1 MKMNRF
7 PTGEAA
13 RKMRICIVIVVLF
26 SIGGGLLMMRGND
39 AVTLAAEQKDGIL
52 TAEQINVSFEKVGG
66 RLVKT
71 LVQEEQRVHKGD
83 VLMVIDGKDADLAI
97 AKCKSEI
104 ARLGAQI
111 EKNEG
116 AIVIGFDKTDT
127 KEQQR
132 YREIEQQKLTLDS
145 ARFDL
150 QDKERTY
157 NRMKSLFETGAVAQA
172 QLDASGAALDIA
184 KSAAAQ
190 QARVLERL
198 LEGAGTEEKDRVY
211 ATGNAEALALAEIAQ
226 ERRDLENQKFGVQE
240 LIYQKENLLIQ
251 LKELEL
257 QKERLTLIAPAE
269 GKIISVIAK
278 DGEMIAIGTPVLLM
292 ETDQLYY
299 DFYLDEYQAV
309 HLSPGSSV
317 KGKSLALRG
326 EVPGV
331 VRFITAA
338 PGFAALKMSREK
350 GQADLAAFQVRVYV
364 EPMEKLLP
372 GMTIQ
377 VNKNEFTP

>member
-1 MKMNRF
+1 MKTNQI
-7 PTGEAA
+7 PAGKAA
-13 RKMRICIVIVVLF
+13 GKLRICFIIVVLF
-26 SIGGGLLMMRGND
+26 LTGGGLLALKGND

-83 VLMVIDGKDADLAI
+83 VLMVLDSKDAELAI

-111 EKNEG
+111 KKTEG
-116 AIVIGFDKTDT
+116 AIAIGFAKTST

-132 YREIEQQKLTLDS
+132 YREIEQQKLSLDA
-145 ARFDL
+145 ARADL

-157 NRMKSLFETGAVAQA
+157 SRMQSLFATGAVAQS
-172 QLDASGAALDIA
+172 QLDASVTALDIA
-184 KSAAAQ
+184 KSSAAQ
-190 QARVLERL
+190 QARILERM
-198 LEGAGTEEKDRVY
+198 LEGAGVEGKNQIYT
-211 ATGNAEALALAEIAQ
+211 TGTADDLTLAEITQ
-226 ERRDLENQKFGVQE
+226 ERRDLENQEFGVKE
-240 LIYQKENLLIQ
+240 LVYQRENLLIQ

-257 QKERLTLIAPAE
+257 QRERLTLTAPAE

-278 DGEMIAIGTPVLLM
+278 EGEMVATGTPVLLM

-309 HLSPGSSV
+309 HVSPGSKV
-317 KGKSLALRG
+317 QGKSLALQG

-377 VNKNEFTP
+377 VNKNEFSQ

>member
-1 MKMNRF
+1 
-7 PTGEAA
+7 
-13 RKMRICIVIVVLF
+13 MRICIVIVALF
-26 SIGGGLLMMRGND
+26 LIGGGLLMMRGND

-83 VLMVIDGKDADLAI
+83 VLMVIDGKDAELGI
-97 AKCKSEI
+97 AKCKAEI

-111 EKNEG
+111 EKSEG
-116 AIVIGFDKTDT
+116 TIAIGFDKADT

-132 YREIEQQKLTLDS
+132 YREIEQQKLLLDS
-145 ARFDL
+145 ARVDL

-172 QLDASGAALDIA
+172 QLDASGATLDIA
-184 KSAAAQ
+184 RSAAAQ
-190 QARVLERL
+190 QARILERL
-198 LEGAGTEEKDRVY
+198 LEGVGAAGKNRVY
-211 ATGNAEALALAEIAQ
+211 VTGNAEALALAEIDQ

-240 LIYQKENLLIQ
+240 LIYQRENLLIQ

-257 QKERLTLIAPAE
+257 QKERLTLVAPAE

-278 DGEMIAIGTPVLLM
+278 EGEMVAIGAPVLLM

-299 DFYLDEYQAV
+299 DFYLNEYQAV
-309 HLSPGSSV
+309 HLSPGSEV

-326 EVPGV
+326 EVSGV
-331 VRFITAA
+331 IRFITAA
-338 PGFAALKMSREK
+338 PGFAAFKMSREK